1 MNTLITL
8 RNRIN
13 KWLWQRNLVRRH
25 AIKMIDYEAFLAPR
39 AKYLKVA
46 FWFGLGF
53 LMGVIV

>member
-8 RNRIN
+8 RNKFN
-13 KWLWQRNLVRRH
+13 KWLWQRGLVRRH

-46 FWFGLGF
+46 FWFFLGF
-53 LMGVIV
+53 GLGVIV